1 MNKAYIYF
9 NDKNNK
15 EYSGEGGY
23 VLVFDDNVIGNHFC
37 SNRSFANHDLTI
49 WKIEELEKNIK
60 TPDGYKEIKTD
71 KIAYLRKI
79 YIRKFFVNTVPVK
92 AKLYKNITTKEIA
105 YYFEGTPIKQKVL
118 ERKK

>member
-1 MNKAYIYF
+1 MNEEKWEVL
-9 NDKNNK
+9 NK
-15 EYSGEGGY
+15 EKI
-23 VLVFDDNVIGNHFC
+23 FDINEH
-37 SNRSFANHDLTI
+37 LI
-49 WKIEELEKNIK
+49 WKIEETEENIIE
-60 TPDGYKEIKTD
+60 PEGYKEIKTD
-71 KIAYLRKI
+71 RISYLRKI

>member
-1 MNKAYIYF
+1 MNEEKWEQLNQEMIF
-9 NDKNNK
+9 NIN
-15 EYSGEGGY
+15 EH
-23 VLVFDDNVIGNHFC
+23 L
-37 SNRSFANHDLTI
+37 I
-49 WKIEELEKNIK
+49 WKIEELEENIK

-79 YIRKFFVNTVPVK
+79 YTRKFFVNIVPVK